1 MSCFVTRSGSTRCVK
16 GMKAIR
22 SAAFFSAAAA
32 TKLLALLRLLAD
44 YLNVCHR
51 YLGGSSPLVT
61 RDRVYISCFPD
72 DESPIKEIISNV
84 IRSSATGSL
93 NSIWRCV

>member
-1 MSCFVTRSGSTRCVK
+1 
-16 GMKAIR
+16 MKAIR
-22 SAAFFSAAAA
+22 STAFSSAAAA
-32 TKLLALLRLLAD
+32 AKLLALPRLLAD

-61 RDRVYISCFPD
+61 LDRVYISCFPD
-72 DESPIKEIISNV
+72 DESPTEEIISTV

-93 NSIWRCV
+93 NRIWR